1 MAGWVAGGVEIATI
15 DPILGDSSRYSPSS
29 PYTPIY
35 PHIRPYTPIYPL
47 DISIAVFDPLSHGH
61 DPVGADLSVRRVFRT
76 SLQSPV
82 IIVVLCTV
90 SSNQSYTSALH
101 RLQSSVIIGVL
112 CTVSSNQ

>member
-1 MAGWVAGGVEIATI
+1 MEIATI
-15 DPILGDSSRYSPSS
+15 DPILGVLEIFSFI
-29 PYTPIY
+29 PIY

-90 SSNQSYTSALH
+90 TSH
-101 RLQSSVIIGVL
+101 TRVL
-112 CTVSSNQ
+112 CAGSSPQS